1 MKSVILAGGL
11 GERLRPF
18 TNVLPK
24 PLIPISGEKTVL
36 EIQIANLAKYGFS
49 DITIATNYKSE
60 LIETYLGDGS
70 QFDVQLSFSR
80 EAKRLGTCGPLTLIR
95 DRLTDPFL
103 LMNGDILTEAD
114 LGEFFKSGLENDSL
128 LTVATKEIIRPFDFG
143 NVLVKDDHITAISE
157 KPDMKFLIVAG
168 IYVLKPA
175 IFEYIPDATYF
186 GIDQIIRNLIDAG
199 LPVASYQI
207 SEYWV
212 DIGRIEDINA
222 VVEDYEAREQ
232 MNYDE

>member
-1 MKSVILAGGL
+1 LKSVILAGGL

-36 EIQIANLAKYGFS
+36 EIQIANLAEHGFRE
-49 DITIATNYKSE
+49 ITIATNYKSQ
-60 LIETYLGDGS
+60 LIESYLGDGS
-70 QFDVQLSFSR
+70 QFDVKLSFSR
-80 EAKRLGTCGPLTLIR
+80 EENRLGTCGPLTLIK
-95 DRLTDPFL
+95 DKLTEPFL

-114 LGEFFKSGLENDSL
+114 LGMFYQFGIENDSL

-143 NVLVKDDHITAISE
+143 NVLVEDNHITAITE

-175 IFEYIPDATYF
+175 IFEYIPDHTYF
-186 GIDQIIRNLIDAG
+186 GIDQLIRNLIQAQ

-232 MNYDE
+232 TNHDG